1 MLRKKWF
8 WIVVVLIVIG
18 GGVAA
23 SFARRGDPGI
33 TVTVETI
40 QKRDLDAIV
49 SASGKIDPKKTVN
62 ISAQTMGRVTR
73 LAVKEGDRVH
83 AGQFLLQIDPVNAE
97 AAVRRDVAAVAGART
112 ALEQSRVGL
121 QSARAQLDVARQALK
136 RQTELTA
143 AGLTTRESL
152 ERAQADVE
160 IRESDLK
167 AREQEIKNRET
178 QLNQQEAGLSSS
190 QHQLAQVRFE
200 APFDGIVTR
209 RNIEEGEN
217 VMVGTMNNAGT
228 VLLTVADMSVIEAEV
243 EVDETDIPFV
253 QLGQPAKIMID
264 AIADQTFTGKVTEIG
279 NSPIQTAGSG
289 TTRTAT
295 NFKVTVTIE
304 GQIPEVRPGFT
315 CTAEITTATR
325 KQALSVP
332 IQAMTVRELLY
343 DLAVRVVEQ
352 LPHRQALSVP
362 IQAMTV
368 RELLYDADG
377 KVVHEPRPPRQGFRF
392 GPAQPAPAS
401 APAELQPGQ
410 KREEK
415 EGVFLMKDGK
425 ATFAIVKTGIA
436 GERYLEVTTGLKE
449 GDLVITGPFESV
461 RGMYEGDIVKTAPK
475 PGATSK

>member
-1 MLRKKWF
+1 VLRKKWF
-8 WIVVVLIVIG
+8 WIVVVLIVVAG
-18 GGVAA
+18 GAA
-23 SFARRGDPGI
+23 AAFARRGDQGV

-40 QKRDLDAIV
+40 QKRDLEAIV

-62 ISAQTMGRVTR
+62 ISAQTMGRVTQ
-73 LAVKEGDRVH
+73 LGVKEGDRVR

-97 AAVRRDVAAVAGART
+97 AAVRRDIAAVAGART
-112 ALEQSRVGL
+112 SLEQSKVGL

-160 IRESDLK
+160 IRESDLN

-178 QLNQQEAGLSSS
+178 QLNQQEAGLSAS
-190 QHQLAQVRFE
+190 QHTLTQVRFE

-253 QLGQPAKIMID
+253 QLGQTAKIKID
-264 AIADQTFTGKVTEIG
+264 AIADKEFSGKVTEIG
-279 NSPIQTAGSG
+279 NSPIQVVGGG

-295 NFKVTVTIE
+295 NFKVTVTID

-315 CTAEITTATR
+315 CTAEITTAT
-325 KQALSVP
+325 KAQV
-332 IQAMTVRELLY
+332 
-343 DLAVRVVEQ
+343 
-352 LPHRQALSVP
+352 LSVP

-368 RELLYDADG
+368 RELLYDAQG
-377 KVVHEPRPPRQGFRF
+377 NVVHEQRPPKPRFRF
-392 GPAQPAPAS
+392 GPPQPAPTA
-401 APAELQPGQ
+401 APVRELKPGE

-415 EGVFLMKDGK
+415 EGVFLMTDGK
-425 ATFAIVKTGIA
+425 AQFVIVKTGIA
-436 GERYLEVTTGLKE
+436 GERYLEVLTGLKE
-449 GDLVITGPFESV
+449 GDQVITGPFDSV
-461 RGMYEGDIVKTAPK
+461 RGMYEGDVVKTAPK
-475 PGATSK
+475 PGANGAR